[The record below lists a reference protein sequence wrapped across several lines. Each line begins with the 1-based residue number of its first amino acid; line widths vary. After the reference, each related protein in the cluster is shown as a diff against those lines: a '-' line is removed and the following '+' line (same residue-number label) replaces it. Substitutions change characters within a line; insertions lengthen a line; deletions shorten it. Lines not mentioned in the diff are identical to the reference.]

1 MVLQIKLWN
10 VLSLFVVC
18 LYSFLLSSL
27 RYARHAT
34 TLHPTLR
41 HATPFQFTLLGVASR
56 HVAPLHAT
64 AQHANPLHSTPL
76 QATPRH
82 AHSTPHYSF
91 PLYAIPLHSTPLHS
105 TPVQSSPLYP
115 TVPYP
120 TKNFLAFRYF
130 SSVYSLMTVAL
141 DHTNRARI
149 LPVIIKLSLLY
160 TVHFFVYI
168 QDIFITWFQML
179 TDIIWPVSVIICLCS
194 RFEFVLALSP
204 NENKAVFITIDNRMN
219 ASATKDYSGDYI
231 SVNT

>member
-1 MVLQIKLWN
+1 MPVFFP
-10 VLSLFVVC
+10 SLF
-18 LYSFLLSSL
+18 S
-27 RYARHAT
+27 
-34 TLHPTLR
+34 TLR
-41 HATPFQFTLLGVASR
+41 ASR
-56 HVAPLHAT
+56 HYTPPHSTPRHAFPVYSTRRHVTSLPSTPRHSTPIRSTPLHAT
-64 AQHANPLHSTPL
+64 QLH
-76 QATPRH
+76 ATPRSL
-82 AHSTPHYSF
+82 HSTPHYSF

-120 TKNFLAFRYF
+120 TKNFLAIRYF

-141 DHTNRARI
+141 DRTNRARI
-149 LPVIIKLSLLY
+149 LPVIINLSLLY

-168 QDIFITWFQML
+168 QDIFIIWFQML